1 MVKKLKKTI
10 SHNSSDRDQYTVVLE
25 DIRSQFRAFG
35 EGLHFISDTVSA
47 HTKEFGTIKGELSL
61 VKNTV
66 NAHTKEL
73 SNINNTVNAHT
84 KELSNINNTVNA
96 HTKELSNINNTV
108 NAHTKE
114 FDIIKDE
121 LALIRHNQVTRD
133 EFKFLEARV
142 ARLERAR
149 K

>member
-84 KELSNINNTVNA
+84 KE
-96 HTKELSNINNTV
+96 
-108 NAHTKE
+108 